1 MMELLYF
8 GIILLGRISFETK
21 FFKTFFSDIDA
32 REAVLWA
39 GPRRGGVRGGQK
51 PGAHSHKGP
60 INSN

>member
-32 REAVLWA
+32 REAVLWGMQTLA
-39 GPRRGGVRGGQK
+39 NEGFNDLI
-51 PGAHSHKGP
+51 S
-60 INSN
+60 